1 MIIVLIITIVG
12 GEAMLK
18 VRINSG
24 KTYNNIQK
32 YIIDG
37 VPDYVIDLVETLP
50 EACSKDY
57 QEFMTN
63 SHKIPGLTLDTAHGK
78 LIVTSKT
85 GIQMPG
91 KVSLF
96 DADKEPTIQEIIEA
110 DTREW
115 ADLTFDRNWIEMTI
129 AETLID
135 VYTKMRYGD
144 IDALSNYEQCLN
156 VFASAFGY
164 SYKEFKT
171 YIEQFLTKKI
181 DSYELS
187 RVFEQ
192 FSTEEIANALL
203 YSYKFH
209 GRSVV

>member
-1 MIIVLIITIVG
+1 
-12 GEAMLK
+12 MLK

-32 YIIDG
+32 FIVDG

-50 EACSKDY
+50 EACSNDY
-57 QEFMTN
+57 QEFTTN

-85 GIQMPG
+85 GIQLPS
-91 KVSLF
+91 KISLF
-96 DADKEPTIQEIIEA
+96 DDKNEPTIQEIIEEY
-110 DTREW
+110 TREW

-129 AETLID
+129 ANTLID
-135 VYTKMRYGD
+135 IYNKMRFGGM
-144 IDALSNYEQCLN
+144 DALSNYEQSLN
-156 VFASAFGY
+156 IFASAFGY
-164 SYKEFKT
+164 SYKEFKR
-171 YIEQFLTKKI
+171 YIEQFLTEKI

-209 GRSVV
+209 GHSVV

>member
-1 MIIVLIITIVG
+1 
-12 GEAMLK
+12 MLK

-32 YIIDG
+32 YIVDG
-37 VPDYVIDLVETLP
+37 VPDYVIDLIETLP

-63 SHKIPGLTLDTAHGK
+63 SHKISGLTLDTAHGK

-91 KVSLF
+91 KISLF
-96 DADKEPTIQEIIEA
+96 DGKNEPTIQDIIEEY
-110 DTREW
+110 TREW
-115 ADLTFDRNWIEMTI
+115 AELTFDRNWIEMTI

-135 VYTKMRYGD
+135 VYNKMRFGD
-144 IDALSNYEQCLN
+144 MDALSKYEQCLN

-164 SYKEFKT
+164 SYKEFKP
-171 YIEQFLTKKI
+171 YIEQFLTKKL

-203 YSYKFH
+203 YSYNLH
-209 GRSVV
+209 GHSVV

>member
-1 MIIVLIITIVG
+1 
-12 GEAMLK
+12 MLK

-32 YIIDG
+32 YIVDG

-96 DADKEPTIQEIIEA
+96 EDNPEPTIQEIIEEY
-110 DTREW
+110 TREW

-135 VYTKMRYGD
+135 VYNKMRVGGM
-144 IDALSNYEQCLN
+144 DALSDYEQCLN

-164 SYKEFKT
+164 SYKAFKQ
-171 YIEQFLTKKI
+171 YIEQFLTNKI

-203 YSYKFH
+203 YSYRFH
-209 GRSVV
+209 GHSVV